1 MMSFAPKI
9 PIDLIP
15 IAKKICDD
23 TKRTSFFRGEED
35 VVDIVTFDLIG
46 LLPTKGIR
54 EFMRKIMFNVNRKIA
69 QIMQSI

>member
-1 MMSFAPKI
+1 MSFVPKI

-23 TKRTSFFRGEED
+23 TKRTSFFRREED

-46 LLPTKGIR
+46 LLPTGIR
-54 EFMRKIMFNVNRKIA
+54 EFMRKIMLDVNRNIA
-69 QIMQSI
+69 QTTQSI